1 MVNVKKVRLGTNER
15 YSFSKINEVLEM
27 PNLIEV
33 QKSSYRWFVEQGLK
47 EVFDEMQPIRDY
59 SNNLELTFLGYR
71 FDEQPKYTILEC
83 KERDATYAAPL
94 RVTARL
100 LNKALQLLRADGAEI
115 ISRVEPGQ
123 LDHAAVQPRGETV
136 FDGVADNAEMLHA
149 GYSSIVNCASALRA
163 RSCRPQRRAPRGRR
177 ASCR

>member
-1 MVNVKKVRLGTNER
+1 MVNVKKVRLRTNER

-83 KERDATYAAPL
+83 KSATRPMRRPL

-100 LNKALQLLRADGAEI
+100 LNKETGEI
-115 ISRVEPGQ
+115 KESEVFM
-123 LDHAAVQPRGETV
+123 ETSPH
-136 FDGVADNAEMLHA
+136 DPLGHLCHKRR
-149 GYSSIVNCASALRA
+149 RA
-163 RSCRPQRRAPRGRR
+163 RHCFPARPFPRRIF
-177 ASCR
+177 

>member
-1 MVNVKKVRLGTNER
+1 
-15 YSFSKINEVLEM
+15 M

-100 LNKALQLLRADGAEI
+100 LNKETVKSRKAKSLWETSPHDPSGTFVINGAERVI
-115 ISRVEPGQ
+115 VSQLVRSPAHISTLRWTNPASFS
-123 LDHAAVQPRGETV
+123 AAQ
-136 FDGVADNAEMLHA
+136 
-149 GYSSIVNCASALRA
+149 SSLSAAHGSNMRPTRT
-163 RSCRPQRRAPRGRR
+163 RSSMSA
-177 ASCR
+177 